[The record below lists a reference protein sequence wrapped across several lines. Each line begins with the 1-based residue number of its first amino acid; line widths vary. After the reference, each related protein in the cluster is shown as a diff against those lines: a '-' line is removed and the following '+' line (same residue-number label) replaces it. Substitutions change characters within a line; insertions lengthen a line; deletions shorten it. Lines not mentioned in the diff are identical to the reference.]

1 MKTFGKFILFFFVN
15 LLLILGVLKT
25 IAMTGGGHS
34 SASLARA
41 AFDDPENARIG
52 FDHLDRIKYDNLA
65 PKGSKANQPEYPA
78 EILALDGKQF
88 EMLGFMAAYDQT
100 SSYERFLLINFP
112 NECNFCEVDRLQEI
126 LFVES
131 DPKRPPPPYNGI
143 VHVKGTLHLRLPGK
157 KVMVLGD
164 DPVNGD
170 NLLDEF
176 LVVIKNAEVRPWKD
190 PNE

>member
-15 LLLILGVLKT
+15 LLLIFGVLKT
-25 IAMTGGGHS
+25 IAMTGSGHS
-34 SASLARA
+34 SAALARA

-65 PKGSKANQPEYPA
+65 QKDVPKYPDD
-78 EILALDGKQF
+78 ILALDGKEF
-88 EMLGFMAAYDQT
+88 EMLGFMAAYDSTT
-100 SSYERFLLINFP
+100 SYQRFLLINYP

-131 DPKRPPPPYNGI
+131 DPKKAPPPFNGI
-143 VHVKGTLHLRLPGK
+143 VHVKGTLNLRLPGK
-157 KVMVLGD
+157 MVTILGD

-176 LVVIKNAEVRPWKD
+176 LVVITNAKVRPWKD
-190 PNE
+190 PKE

>member
-15 LLLILGVLKT
+15 LLLIVGVLKT

-34 SASLARA
+34 SAALARA

-52 FDHLDRIKYDNLA
+52 FEHLDRIKYDNITHADA
-65 PKGSKANQPEYPA
+65 PVYPKN
-78 EILALDGKQF
+78 ILALDGKEF
-88 EMLGFMAAYDQT
+88 EMLGFMAAYDST
-100 SSYERFLLINFP
+100 TSYERFMLINYP

-131 DPKRPPPPYNGI
+131 EPKKPPPPYNGI
-143 VHVKGTLHLRLPGK
+143 VHVKGTMHLRLPGK
-157 KVMVLGD
+157 KVTVRGD
-164 DPVNGD
+164 DPVDGN

-176 LVVIKNAEVRPWKD
+176 LVVIKDAEVRPWKD

>member
-15 LLLILGVLKT
+15 LLLIFGVLKT

-34 SASLARA
+34 SAALARA
-41 AFDDPENARIG
+41 AFDDPGNGRIG
-52 FDHLDRIKYDNLA
+52 FDHLDRIIFDNRAKKDA
-65 PKGSKANQPEYPA
+65 PKYPGN
-78 EILALDGKQF
+78 ILALDGKEF
-88 EMLGFMAAYDQT
+88 EMLGFMAAYDST
-100 SSYERFLLINFP
+100 ISYQRFLLINFP

-131 DPKRPPPPYNGI
+131 DPKKPPPPYNGI

-164 DPVNGD
+164 DPVHGD

-176 LVVIKNAEVRPWKD
+176 LVVIKNAKVRPWKD